1 MEALIQELKNSIE
14 VPNSSLLEEIQNE
27 FSLRVHTPSCFHG
40 CYAVVESDSPDVLYT
55 RINIIAGIKTV
66 FTIVRCP
73 VCNSITVILYEYT
86 SYYEPCP
93 TFVCIYREKLE
104 TALNI
109 HTFFKEYAPHIYE
122 HKFFNQYAPREVE
135 VPNTP
140 IIHDMYIVQT
150 LTNYYTYL
158 LIQNKQKPKL
168 HKRTDTNSIMQYCI
182 LNTPTASPIQK
193 TLFFITRSL
202 SNNVAPA
209 LLYYLLNLPT
219 LCNKLSLNSLDTLN
233 K

>member
-14 VPNSSLLEEIQNE
+14 VPPTPLLEEIQNE

-55 RINIIAGIKTV
+55 SINIIAGIKTV
-66 FTIVRCP
+66 FTIVKCP

-109 HTFFKEYAPHIYE
+109 HTFFKEYAPLVS
-122 HKFFNQYAPREVE
+122 QYLLTLPS
-135 VPNTP
+135 
-140 IIHDMYIVQT
+140 MYIVQT

-168 HKRTDTNSIMQYCI
+168 HKRTNTNSIMQYCI
-182 LNTPTASPIQK
+182 FNTPTASPIQK

-202 SNNVAPA
+202 GNNVAPA
-209 LLYYLLNLPT
+209 LLYHLLNLPS
-219 LCNKLSLNSLDTLN
+219 LCRSLSLDILN
-233 K
+233 E

>member
-1 MEALIQELKNSIE
+1 MEAFIQELKNSIE
-14 VPNSSLLEEIQNE
+14 VPATSLLEEVQHE
-27 FSLRVHTPSCFHG
+27 FSLRVHTPICFHE
-40 CYAVVESDSPDVLYT
+40 CQELVKPDTPNVLYT
-55 RINIIAGIKTV
+55 SINIIAGVITV
-66 FTIVRCP
+66 FTIIKCP

-109 HTFFKEYAPHIYE
+109 HTFFK
-122 HKFFNQYAPREVE
+122 QYS
-135 VPNTP
+135 P
-140 IIHDMYIVQT
+140 IVSKYLLTLPAQYITQT
-150 LTNYYTYL
+150 RTNYYIYL

-182 LNTPTASPIQK
+182 FNTPTESPIQK

-202 SNNVAPA
+202 GNNVAPA
-209 LLYYLLNLPT
+209 LLYYLLNLPS
-219 LCNKLSLNSLDTLN
+219 LCNKLSLNSL
-233 K
+233 KP

>member
-1 MEALIQELKNSIE
+1 MEAFIQELKNSIE
-14 VPNSSLLEEIQNE
+14 EPNSSLLEEVRHE
-27 FSLRVHTPSCFHG
+27 FSLRIHTPICFHE
-40 CYAVVESDSPDVLYT
+40 CQELVKPNTPNVLYT
-55 RINIIAGIKTV
+55 SINIIAGVITV
-66 FTIVRCP
+66 FTIVKCP

-109 HTFFKEYAPHIYE
+109 HTFFKEYAPIVS
-122 HKFFNQYAPREVE
+122 QYLLTLPA
-135 VPNTP
+135 
-140 IIHDMYIVQT
+140 MYIVQT

-168 HKRTDTNSIMQYCI
+168 HKRTNTNSIMQYCI
-182 LNTPTASPIQK
+182 FNTPTKSPIQK

-202 SNNVAPA
+202 GNNVAPA
-209 LLYYLLNLPT
+209 LLYHLLNLPS
-219 LCNKLSLNSLDTLN
+219 LCRRLSL
-233 K
+233 KP

>member
-14 VPNSSLLEEIQNE
+14 VPPTPLLEEIQNE

-55 RINIIAGIKTV
+55 RINIIAGVITV
-66 FTIVRCP
+66 FTIIRCP

-109 HTFFKEYAPHIYE
+109 HTFFKEYAPVVS
-122 HKFFNQYAPREVE
+122 QYLLTLPS
-135 VPNTP
+135 
-140 IIHDMYIVQT
+140 MYIVQA

-168 HKRTDTNSIMQYCI
+168 HRRTDTNTIMQYCI
-182 LNTPTASPIQK
+182 FNTPTKSPIQK

-209 LLYYLLNLPT
+209 LLYHLLNLPT
-219 LCNKLSLNSLDTLN
+219 LCNKLSLNSLYTLQ
-233 K
+233 

>member
-1 MEALIQELKNSIE
+1 MEALIQQLKNSIE
-14 VPNSSLLEEIQNE
+14 VPPTPLLEEIQQE
-27 FSLRVHTPSCFHG
+27 FSQRVHTPSCFHG
-40 CYAVVESDSPDVLYT
+40 CYTVVESGTPDVLYT

-66 FTIVRCP
+66 FTIIRCP

-86 SYYEPCP
+86 SYYEPCS

-109 HTFFKEYAPHIYE
+109 HTFFK
-122 HKFFNQYAPREVE
+122 QYAPTVSQYLLTL
-135 VPNTP
+135 PS
-140 IIHDMYIVQT
+140 MYIVQT

-168 HKRTDTNSIMQYCI
+168 HKRTNTNSIMQYCI
-182 LNTPTASPIQK
+182 FNTPTASPIQK

-202 SNNVAPA
+202 GNNVAPA
-209 LLYYLLNLPT
+209 LLYHLLNLPS
-219 LCNKLSLNSLDTLN
+219 LCRELSLDTLN

>member
-1 MEALIQELKNSIE
+1 MKALIQELKNSIE

-27 FSLRVHTPSCFHG
+27 FSQRVHTPSCFHG
-40 CYAVVESDSPDVLYT
+40 CYAVVESDTPDVLYT

-86 SYYEPCP
+86 SYLEPCLP

-109 HTFFKEYAPHIYE
+109 HTFFK
-122 HKFFNQYAPREVE
+122 QYAPTVSQYLLTL
-135 VPNTP
+135 PA
-140 IIHDMYIVQT
+140 MYIVQT

-168 HKRTDTNSIMQYCI
+168 HKRTNTNSIMQYCI
-182 LNTPTASPIQK
+182 FNTPTASPIQK

-209 LLYYLLNLPT
+209 LLYYLLTLPT
-219 LCNKLSLNSLDTLN
+219 LCNKLSLDTLN
-233 K
+233 E

>member
-1 MEALIQELKNSIE
+1 MKTLIQELKNSIE
-14 VPNSSLLEEIQNE
+14 VPATPLLEEIQNE
-27 FSLRVHTPSCFHG
+27 FSLRVHTPSCYHG
-40 CYAVVESDSPDVLYT
+40 CYAVVKPDTPNVLYT
-55 RINIIAGIKTV
+55 SINIIAGIKTV

-109 HTFFKEYAPHIYE
+109 HTFFK
-122 HKFFNQYAPREVE
+122 QYAPTVSKYLLTL
-135 VPNTP
+135 PAQ
-140 IIHDMYIVQT
+140 YIAKT

-168 HKRTDTNSIMQYCI
+168 HKRTNTNSIMQYCI
-182 LNTPTASPIQK
+182 FNTPTASPIQK

-209 LLYYLLNLPT
+209 LLYHLLNLPT
-219 LCNKLSLNSLDTLN
+219 LCRGLSLNSLDTLQ
-233 K
+233 

>member
-14 VPNSSLLEEIQNE
+14 VPPTPLLEEIQNE

-55 RINIIAGIKTV
+55 IINIIAGIKTV
-66 FTIVRCP
+66 FTIVKCP

-109 HTFFKEYAPHIYE
+109 HTFFKEYAPIVS
-122 HKFFNQYAPREVE
+122 QYLLTLPA
-135 VPNTP
+135 
-140 IIHDMYIVQT
+140 MYIVQT

-168 HKRTDTNSIMQYCI
+168 HKRTNTNSIMQYCI
-182 LNTPTASPIQK
+182 FNTPTKSPIQK

-202 SNNVAPA
+202 GNNVAPA
-209 LLYYLLNLPT
+209 LLYHLLNLPS
-219 LCNKLSLNSLDTLN
+219 LCRSLSLDTLN
-233 K
+233 E